1 MDPRRFPFALICMWD
16 GEMRDSLQATRQ
28 HLGECSGGKIR
39 DLMCGHYE
47 LRTSWWPMLCD
58 HLNQPGMETKA
69 ACRPEFRMSRTVP
82 KLFSSLLPSLS
93 PSTLRD
99 VSMRGK
105 RYRTHESLSPE
116 QLISFRGE
124 AARLRRSSD
133 RSPNIPSSVTT
144 VVCIEPDPGPL
155 STLEES
161 PTTIAVA
168 SLTVETDDVEPEGLA
183 GLEFPLPYG
192 PSSSPQSNPRDH
204 SGVVPSEASGPVGL
218 EDGGADNTVQG
229 CVLQVPEGV
238 IPPEG
243 WTGWSPTAFRQE
255 VQEAVEVLLQDE
267 PAGLPATPPVGVSTS
282 PPLVVASV
290 PTWEPTVPTSIEP
303 TEGTPRVAGADSSTA
318 NIPSPA
324 PPPPSL
330 PVLLPVVK
338 KEPDEIVVIS
348 SPEGERL
355 PPPQPTDSN
364 PREIRRLK
372 RQNLSYLRQ
381 LKFWASTVKV
391 LGSEHPRRP
400 TPEEQMA
407 RRLVVIGLMR
417 WRVLRLSP
425 LLNWDYVSEMS
436 MDEPSTVFRPR
447 ISLLS
452 APLS

>member
-1 MDPRRFPFALICMWD
+1 MAERPGGVDRGARPKDVPEDRPPPVPPRDLIGSVRRPSMAGQHMDPRRFPFALICMRD
-16 GEMRDSLQATRQ
+16 GEMGDSLQAMRQ

-168 SLTVETDDVEPEGLA
+168 SLTGETDNVEPGGLA

-192 PSSSPQSNPRDH
+192 PSRSPQSNPRDH
-204 SGVVPSEASGPVGL
+204 SGVVPRDASGPAGL
-218 EDGGADNTVQG
+218 EDEGADDTVQG
-229 CVLQVPEGV
+229 CILQVPEGV
-238 IPPEG
+238 IPAEG
-243 WTGWSPTAFRQE
+243 WKGWSPTAFRQE

-267 PAGLPATPPVGVSTS
+267 PAGLPATPPVNVSAS
-282 PPLVVASV
+282 PPRVVASV
-290 PTWEPTVPTSIEP
+290 PSWGLRFPCRL
-303 TEGTPRVAGADSSTA
+303 GQPRAHRVSLVRTA
-318 NIPSPA
+318 
-324 PPPPSL
+324 
-330 PVLLPVVK
+330 
-338 KEPDEIVVIS
+338 
-348 SPEGERL
+348 
-355 PPPQPTDSN
+355 Q
-364 PREIRRLK
+364 RRI
-372 RQNLSYLRQ
+372 
-381 LKFWASTVKV
+381 
-391 LGSEHPRRP
+391 HPH
-400 TPEEQMA
+400 
-407 RRLVVIGLMR
+407 
-417 WRVLRLSP
+417 
-425 LLNWDYVSEMS
+425 
-436 MDEPSTVFRPR
+436 
-447 ISLLS
+447 LLS
-452 APLS
+452 RSCHYQFACR